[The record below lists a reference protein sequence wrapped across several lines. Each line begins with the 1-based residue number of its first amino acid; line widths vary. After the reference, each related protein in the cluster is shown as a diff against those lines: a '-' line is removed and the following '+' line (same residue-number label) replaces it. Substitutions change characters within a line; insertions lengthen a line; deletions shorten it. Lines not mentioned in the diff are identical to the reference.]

1 MLPRI
6 APRHPRKGS
15 STIVIGHRG
24 DPSRFPENA
33 IEGILAA
40 ADHASMAEIDVR
52 PAADGTLVLS
62 HDAVLRGTTLIEHP
76 WETLQHLEL
85 GDGHRLGRF
94 DELVERAGPF
104 PLNVEIKNWPHDP
117 DFDEQLEFPL
127 RAAALCRPHDLITC
141 FHWPTMEAIRRE
153 FPGLQTGLLV
163 DVGVDPETAG
173 DEAREGGH
181 QALALHGSALASNP
195 AGVRAALRDLEIYVW
210 TVNDATY
217 ALRLADAGV
226 DGLITDDPAAMV
238 AALQGA

>member
-1 MLPRI
+1 MFPRLS
-6 APRHPRKGS
+6 PRHPRNGS
-15 STIVIGHRG
+15 PTIVIGHRG

-40 ADHASMAEIDVR
+40 GDHASMAEIDVR

-62 HDAVLRGTTLIEHP
+62 HDPTLQGITLVEHP
-76 WETLQHLEL
+76 WEALRDLPL

-117 DFDEQLEFPL
+117 DFDERFDFPL

-153 FPGLQTGLLV
+153 FPDLQTGLLV
-163 DVGVDPETAG
+163 EPAVDPVTAG
-173 DEAREGGH
+173 DEARAGGH
-181 QALALHGSALASNP
+181 RALALHGSALASDP
-195 AGVRAALRDLEIYVW
+195 AGVRAALPDLEIYVW
-210 TVNDATY
+210 TVNDPTY
-217 ALRLADAGV
+217 GLRLADVGV
-226 DGLITDDPAAMV
+226 EGVITDNPAAMV